1 MPEIRACYFD
11 TSLDGFRIICS
22 DGGGYD
28 LLRSRLP
35 DVGDARVVA
44 WGVRRGLQRV
54 DVVLSDGRR
63 TVFGMSSIREV
74 VEPRAESRRESREA
88 RERSA
93 AVEAEPVAAPV
104 PPVPVVASEPVAAP
118 VAAPVDA
125 PVTAPVP
132 VIAPE
137 IAALPVM
144 EPGFVLR
151 VWPKKPG
158 PMSMVRVKALRLQQE
173 LTTTELARRA
183 GMAPPNL
190 HRLER
195 GVHEPTLATLKR
207 IAEALGVPVDTLM

>member
-35 DVGDARVVA
+35 DVGEARVVA

-63 TVFGMSSIREV
+63 TVFGLSSIREV
-74 VEPRAESRRESREA
+74 MEPRAEGRRESREA
-88 RERSA
+88 RERSVA
-93 AVEAEPVAAPV
+93 EADPVPVTPAPVAVPEVAPAVAPVVAPVAAPV
-104 PPVPVVASEPVAAP
+104 PVAPE
-118 VAAPVDA
+118 
-125 PVTAPVP
+125 P

-137 IAALPVM
+137 IALPVM
-144 EPGFVLR
+144 EPGFVPR